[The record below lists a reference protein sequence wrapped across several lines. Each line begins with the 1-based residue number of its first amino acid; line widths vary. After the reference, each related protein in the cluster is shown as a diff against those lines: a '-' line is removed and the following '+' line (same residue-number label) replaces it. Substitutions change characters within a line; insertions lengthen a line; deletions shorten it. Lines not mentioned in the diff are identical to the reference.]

1 MSTVPLNKTKKRGRG
16 RPKSE
21 DKLLIDSGRAQFRLK
36 SKIINISEEA
46 LETVYR
52 LMTDKSA
59 PPQVQ
64 NASARMVL
72 EMAAELHK
80 QLIES
85 EAAEVEENNDSVE
98 ATQENK
104 EEAIDTASIIDWGDF
119 KKVEG

>member
-1 MSTVPLNKTKKRGRG
+1 MSTTPLNKTKKRGRG

-21 DKLLIDSGRAQFRLK
+21 DKLLIDSERAQFRLK

-52 LMTDKSA
+52 LMTDVKA

-72 EMAAELHK
+72 EMAAELHQ
-80 QLIES
+80 QLLAS
-85 EAAEVEENNDSVE
+85 EAAELEESDEVI
-98 ATQENK
+98 QERTDEP
-104 EEAIDTASIIDWGDF
+104 EEKGIVVNFG
-119 KKVEG
+119 G

>member
-1 MSTVPLNKTKKRGRG
+1 MAVAVKPKRKRG

-21 DKLLIDSGRAQFRLK
+21 DKLLIDSERAQFRLK

-52 LMTDKSA
+52 LMTDRSA

-85 EAAEVEENNDSVE
+85 EAAEVEENIDSAE
-98 ATQENK
+98 DTQENK
-104 EEAIDTASIIDWGDF
+104 EEVIDTASIIDWGDF

>member
-1 MSTVPLNKTKKRGRG
+1 MSTVSINKTKKRGRG
-16 RPKSE
+16 RPRSE
-21 DKLLIDSGRAQFRLK
+21 DKLLIDSERAQFRLK

-52 LMTDKSA
+52 LMTDKCA

-85 EAAEVEENNDSVE
+85 EASDLEESDEVAQEKTDEPEEKGIVVNF
-98 ATQENK
+98 
-104 EEAIDTASIIDWGDF
+104 G
-119 KKVEG
+119 G

>member
-1 MSTVPLNKTKKRGRG
+1 MSTTPLNKTKKRGRG

-21 DKLLIDSGRAQFRLK
+21 DKLLIDSERAQFRLK

-72 EMAAELHK
+72 EMAAELHQ
-80 QLIES
+80 QLLAS
-85 EAAEVEENNDSVE
+85 EAAELEESDEVV
-98 ATQENK
+98 QEK
-104 EEAIDTASIIDWGDF
+104 TDEPEEKGIVVNFG
-119 KKVEG
+119 G

>member
-1 MSTVPLNKTKKRGRG
+1 MSAVSINKTKKRGRG

-21 DKLLIDSGRAQFRLK
+21 DKLLIDSERAQFRLK

-72 EMAAELHK
+72 EMASELHK
-80 QLIES
+80 QLLES
-85 EAAEVEENNDSVE
+85 EATDTEDSAEPVEEKTEVP
-98 ATQENK
+98 
-104 EEAIDTASIIDWGDF
+104 EEKGIVVNFG
-119 KKVEG
+119 G

>member
-1 MSTVPLNKTKKRGRG
+1 MSTVSINKTKKRGRG

-21 DKLLIDSGRAQFRLK
+21 DKLLIDSERAQFRLK

-72 EMAAELHK
+72 EMAAELHQ
-80 QLIES
+80 QLLAS
-85 EAAEVEENNDSVE
+85 EAAELEESDEVI
-98 ATQENK
+98 QEQTDEP
-104 EEAIDTASIIDWGDF
+104 EEKGIVVTFG
-119 KKVEG
+119 G

>member
-21 DKLLIDSGRAQFRLK
+21 DKLLIDSERAQFRLK

-52 LMTDKSA
+52 LMTDRSA

-72 EMAAELHK
+72 ELAAELHK

-85 EAAEVEENNDSVE
+85 EAAEVEENIDSAE
-98 ATQENK
+98 DTQENK
-104 EEAIDTASIIDWGDF
+104 EEVLDTASIIDWGDF

>member
-85 EAAEVEENNDSVE
+85 EAAEVEENIDSAE
-98 ATQENK
+98 DTQENK
-104 EEAIDTASIIDWGDF
+104 EEVLDTASIIDWGNF

>member
-72 EMAAELHK
+72 EMAAELHQ
-80 QLIES
+80 QLLAS
-85 EAAEVEENNDSVE
+85 EAAELEESDEVI
-98 ATQENK
+98 QEQTDEP
-104 EEAIDTASIIDWGDF
+104 EEKGIVVNFG
-119 KKVEG
+119 G

>member
-1 MSTVPLNKTKKRGRG
+1 MITVPLNKTKKRGRG

-21 DKLLIDSGRAQFRLK
+21 DKLLIDSERAQFRLK

-52 LMTDKSA
+52 LMTDVKA

-72 EMAAELHK
+72 EMAAELHQ
-80 QLIES
+80 QLLAS
-85 EAAEVEENNDSVE
+85 EASDLEEPTEVVEDKFEENE
-98 ATQENK
+98 QEKGVVVNF
-104 EEAIDTASIIDWGDF
+104 G
-119 KKVEG
+119 G

>member
-85 EAAEVEENNDSVE
+85 EAAEVEENIDSAE
-98 ATQENK
+98 DTQENK
-104 EEAIDTASIIDWGDF
+104 EEVLDTASIIDWGDF

>member
-21 DKLLIDSGRAQFRLK
+21 DKLLIDSERAQFRLK

-85 EAAEVEENNDSVE
+85 EASDLEESDEVIQEQTDEPEEKGIVVNF
-98 ATQENK
+98 
-104 EEAIDTASIIDWGDF
+104 G
-119 KKVEG
+119 G

>member
-1 MSTVPLNKTKKRGRG
+1 MSTTPLNKTKKRGRG

-85 EAAEVEENNDSVE
+85 EAAEVEENNDSAE
-98 ATQENK
+98 DTQENK

>member
-1 MSTVPLNKTKKRGRG
+1 MSAVSINKTKKRGRG

-21 DKLLIDSGRAQFRLK
+21 DKLLIDSERAQFRLK

-85 EAAEVEENNDSVE
+85 EAAETEENNDSVE
-98 ATQENK
+98 DVQENK

>member
-85 EAAEVEENNDSVE
+85 EAAEVEENIDSAE
-98 ATQENK
+98 DTQENK
-104 EEAIDTASIIDWGDF
+104 EEGLDTASIIDWGDF

>member
-1 MSTVPLNKTKKRGRG
+1 MSTVSINKTKKRGRG

-21 DKLLIDSGRAQFRLK
+21 DKLLIDSERAQFRLK

-85 EAAEVEENNDSVE
+85 EAAELEESVELTEDKIEENE
-98 ATQENK
+98 QEKGIVVNF
-104 EEAIDTASIIDWGDF
+104 G
-119 KKVEG
+119 G